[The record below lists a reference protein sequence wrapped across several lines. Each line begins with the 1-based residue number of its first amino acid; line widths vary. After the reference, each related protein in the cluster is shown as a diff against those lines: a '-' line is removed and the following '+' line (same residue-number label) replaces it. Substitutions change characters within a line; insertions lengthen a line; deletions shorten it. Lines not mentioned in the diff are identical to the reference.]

1 MSQPDPEI
9 EPADLEER
17 IYQGL
22 RRACDGALL
31 SEPRL
36 VRSKYS
42 GLELCDELCGWPWTW
57 RTTSFLVKQ
66 AKAAKGAAPPA

>member
-31 SEPRL
+31 REGQIAQPRRGQGNGL
-36 VRSKYS
+36 FSGFSKLEA
-42 GLELCDELCGWPWTW
+42 GLATVVGN
-57 RTTSFLVKQ
+57 
-66 AKAAKGAAPPA
+66 